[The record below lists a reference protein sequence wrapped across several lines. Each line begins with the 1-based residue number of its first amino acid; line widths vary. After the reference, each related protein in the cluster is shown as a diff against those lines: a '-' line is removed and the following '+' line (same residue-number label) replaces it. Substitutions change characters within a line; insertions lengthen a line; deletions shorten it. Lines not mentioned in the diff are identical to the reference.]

1 MRTIR
6 PPYNKRPRTQRS
18 GGRQIQSCRI
28 CRSKP
33 SSPRRVK
40 TLFQSDQSGQRTID
54 CTLTIPPTCLRHRG
68 PREQPQRLRRSQLID
83 IAVTHRDCGRQP
95 GHAEGADGTCLFEPF
110 DHTSDCR
117 SRGVQLRG
125 SSLRPRESCFQ
136 TQISHYDRSTKVKRM
151 KVLYG
156 ENEKHYH

>member
-6 PPYNKRPRTQRS
+6 PPYNKRPRAHCS
-18 GGRQIQSCRI
+18 GGRQIHSYRI

-40 TLFQSDQSGQRTID
+40 TFFQSAQSDQSGQRTID
-54 CTLTIPPTCLRHRG
+54 RELTIPPICLRHRG

-110 DHTSDCR
+110 DHT
-117 SRGVQLRG
+117 LRL
-125 SSLRPRESCFQ
+125 SLSW
-136 TQISHYDRSTKVKRM
+136 RSTPR
-151 KVLYG
+151 LELEAEG
-156 ENEKHYH
+156 ELFLNPNFPL